1 MFTGIIEE
9 VGIVTENHDGKL
21 VIKCEKLVED
31 ANLGDSIAVNGVDL
45 TVNKINDNLIHF
57 DVMPETFR
65 RSNVIHQTDGSSVNL
80 ESSLTLQTKI
90 SGHIVRGVVETTCFL
105 ESLSE
110 EQNAIVA
117 SYKTDAEFLKYIL
130 IKGPVTLDGVSL
142 TVISK
147 NTESFA
153 VSLVEWTQQNTNLLM
168 RENGDEVNLETD
180 IFARYIEQL
189 IDRD

>member
-65 RSNVIHQTDGSSVNL
+65 RSNLIHQTDGSSVNL

-147 NTESFA
+147 NTESFS

-189 IDRD
+189 IDRG

>member
-9 VGIVTENHDGKL
+9 VGIVAENHDGKL

-57 DVMPETFR
+57 DVMPETVR
-65 RSNVIHQTDGSSVNL
+65 RANLIHQTDGSSVNL

-105 ESLSE
+105 ENLSE

>member
-1 MFTGIIEE
+1 M
-9 VGIVTENHDGKL
+9 
-21 VIKCEKLVED
+21 
-31 ANLGDSIAVNGVDL
+31 
-45 TVNKINDNLIHF
+45 
-57 DVMPETFR
+57 
-65 RSNVIHQTDGSSVNL
+65 
-80 ESSLTLQTKI
+80 
-90 SGHIVRGVVETTCFL
+90 
-105 ESLSE
+105 
-110 EQNAIVA
+110 A

>member
-9 VGIVTENHDGKL
+9 VGTVIENQAGKL
-21 VIKCEKLVED
+21 IIQSEKIID
-31 ANLGDSIAVNGVDL
+31 GADLGDSIAVNGVDL
-45 TVNKINDNLIHF
+45 TVNKINNNSIHF
-57 DVMPETFR
+57 DVMPETYR
-65 RSNVIHQTDGSSVNL
+65 RSNLMHHTQGSTVNL

-90 SGHIVRGVVETTCFL
+90 SGHLVRGVVETTCTLVSFK
-105 ESLSE
+105 E
-110 EQNAIVA
+110 ENNAVIA
-117 SYKTDAEFLKYIL
+117 SYKTDIQFLKYIL

-147 NTESFA
+147 NTNSFS

-168 RENGDEVNLETD
+168 REIGDEVNLETD

>member
-9 VGIVTENHDGKL
+9 VGTVEENQDGKL
-21 VIKCEKLVED
+21 IISCKKIAED

-45 TVNKINDNLIHF
+45 TVNKINNNLIHF

-65 RSNVIHQTDGSSVNL
+65 RSNLIHQTDGSSVNL

-147 NTESFA
+147 NTESFS

-189 IDRD
+189 IDRG

>member
-9 VGIVTENHDGKL
+9 VGIVAENHDGKL

-65 RSNVIHQTDGSSVNL
+65 RSNLIHQTDGSSVNL

>member
-9 VGIVTENHDGKL
+9 VGTIIENQDGKL
-21 VIKCEKLVED
+21 IISSEKVIFEAD
-31 ANLGDSIAVNGVDL
+31 LGDSIAVNGVDL
-45 TVNKINDNLIHF
+45 TVNKIKNNSMYF

-65 RSNVIHQTDGSSVNL
+65 RSNLINHPQGSSVNL

-90 SGHIVRGVVETTCFL
+90 SGHLVRGVVETTCSVVNFNK
-105 ESLSE
+105 EK
-110 EQNAIVA
+110 NAIIA
-117 SYKTDAEFLKYIL
+117 SYKTDPQFLKYIL

-147 NTESFA
+147 DAESFS

-168 RENGDEVNLETD
+168 REIGDEVNLETD

-189 IDRD
+189 IDHD

>member
-21 VIKCEKLVED
+21 IIKCEKLVED

-65 RSNVIHQTDGSSVNL
+65 RSNLIHQTDGSSVNL

>member
-9 VGIVTENHDGKL
+9 VGIVAENHDGKL

-45 TVNKINDNLIHF
+45 TVNKINGNLIHF

-65 RSNVIHQTDGSSVNL
+65 RSNLIHQTDGSSVNL

>member
-9 VGIVTENHDGKL
+9 VGTVEENQDGKL
-21 VIKCEKLVED
+21 IISCKKIVKD

-45 TVNKINDNLIHF
+45 TVNKINNNLIHF

-65 RSNVIHQTDGSSVNL
+65 RSNLIHQTDGSSVNL

-189 IDRD
+189 IDRG

>member
-9 VGIVTENHDGKL
+9 VGTVEENQDGKL
-21 VIKCEKLVED
+21 IISCKKIVKD

-45 TVNKINDNLIHF
+45 TVNKINNNLIHF

-65 RSNVIHQTDGSSVNL
+65 RSNLIHQTDGSSVNL

-147 NTESFA
+147 NTESFS

-189 IDRD
+189 IDRG

>member
-9 VGIVTENHDGKL
+9 VGTVEENQDGKL
-21 VIKCEKLVED
+21 IISCKKIVKD

-45 TVNKINDNLIHF
+45 TVNKINNNLIHF

-65 RSNVIHQTDGSSVNL
+65 RSNLIHQTDGSSVNL

>member
-65 RSNVIHQTDGSSVNL
+65 RSNLIHQTDGSSVNL

-153 VSLVEWTQQNTNLLM
+153 VSLVEWMQQNTNLLM

>member
-65 RSNVIHQTDGSSVNL
+65 RSNLIHQTDGSSVNL

-147 NTESFA
+147 NTESFS

>member
-1 MFTGIIEE
+1 
-9 VGIVTENHDGKL
+9 
-21 VIKCEKLVED
+21 
-31 ANLGDSIAVNGVDL
+31 
-45 TVNKINDNLIHF
+45 
-57 DVMPETFR
+57 MPETFR
-65 RSNVIHQTDGSSVNL
+65 RSNLIHQTDGSSVNL

>member
-9 VGIVTENHDGKL
+9 VGTVEENQDGKL
-21 VIKCEKLVED
+21 IISCKKIVKD

-45 TVNKINDNLIHF
+45 TVNKINNNLIHF

-65 RSNVIHQTDGSSVNL
+65 RSNLIHQTDGSSVNL

-110 EQNAIVA
+110 
-117 SYKTDAEFLKYIL
+117 
-130 IKGPVTLDGVSL
+130 
-142 TVISK
+142 
-147 NTESFA
+147 
-153 VSLVEWTQQNTNLLM
+153 
-168 RENGDEVNLETD
+168 
-180 IFARYIEQL
+180 
-189 IDRD
+189 

>member
-9 VGIVTENHDGKL
+9 VGTVEENQDGKL
-21 VIKCEKLVED
+21 IISCKKIVED

-45 TVNKINDNLIHF
+45 TVNKINNNLIHF

-65 RSNVIHQTDGSSVNL
+65 RSNLIHQTDGSSVNL

-147 NTESFA
+147 NTESFS

-189 IDRD
+189 IDRG

>member
-65 RSNVIHQTDGSSVNL
+65 RSNLIHQTDGSSVNL